1 MPLRR
6 DSRDRDGF
14 QFDTLSHGSSTSSV
28 QHGLGG
34 MGTVVDMVHTPLQ
47 VSGLRHVTNDHL
59 MSSPGQ
65 RG

>member
-6 DSRDRDGF
+6 DRDRDGF

-47 VSGLRHVTNDHL
+47 VSGL
-59 MSSPGQ
+59 
-65 RG
+65 